1 VFTWTVFSCLP
12 KNEPMRFE
20 TSRKRKKFKNLI
32 KILTLKSVHFVGSC
46 GIIIHFNHWN
56 CMVATC
62 TTKYNIVWLLHTP
75 PGTTLYVCYMHR
87 QVQHYMVATCTTRY
101 NTVCLLHAPP
111 STTLYVCYMHRQ
123 VHHCMV
129 ATCTARYN
137 TIWLLH
143 APPGTTLYVCYM
155 HRQV

>member
-1 VFTWTVFSCLP
+1 MFTWTVFSCLP

-46 GIIIHFNHWN
+46 DIIIHFNHWN

-111 STTLYVCYMHRQ
+111 GITLCLLHAPPGITLYVCYMHRQ
-123 VHHCMV
+123 VQHRIF
-129 ATCTARYN
+129 CTWRLW
-137 TIWLLH
+137 IS
-143 APPGTTLYVCYM
+143 
-155 HRQV
+155 